1 VGTLANL
8 AVQITGNISGLSSA
22 LGQAQGELNGF
33 AGGVDK
39 MAAQMRSAGTK
50 LSVGVTAPLLGVAGT
65 ALNAA
70 AGFEQSMNVMQQV
83 SGATGAQMEAMK
95 AQALELGAQTED
107 MLSGEAIPKREA
119 RARIEANARLIAAA
133 PDLLEALRYMVSD
146 PSEATIA
153 FAKAAIAKATE
164 T

>member
-1 VGTLANL
+1 MSEEAN
-8 AVQITGNISGLSSA
+8 SA
-22 LGQAQGELNGF
+22 
-33 AGGVDK
+33 
-39 MAAQMRSAGTK
+39 
-50 LSVGVTAPLLGVAGT
+50 VAGQV
-65 ALNAA
+65 
-70 AGFEQSMNVMQQV
+70 ERRVMPHTPGPWIFDGDYIWSEPDRCYV
-83 SGATGAQMEAMK
+83 ADP
-95 AQALELGAQTED
+95 QTED